1 MIIYF
6 VRHGEGHHNANNLY
20 SLPDF
25 ELTDK
30 GKAQAKAAAER
41 VKHLPIELIIAS
53 PFKRTIQTMEIIN
66 EVIKKEVVSSDL
78 AVEVRRPTEIAGK
91 RIDAPEN
98 MTIRKILDDNFH
110 KPDFHYSDEENFFDL
125 KNRAQKFLK
134 FLETF
139 EGKYN
144 HILVVSHALFIKMAV
159 LDLALKDALTPKVF
173 LNAYHT
179 MSLATSG
186 ITMCEKNDKGWKLI
200 TWNDQSHLGE

>member
-1 MIIYF
+1 MLLMIIYF

-78 AVEVRRPTEIAGK
+78 AVEVKRPTEIAGK

-98 MTIRKILDDNFH
+98 LAIRKILDDNFH
-110 KPDFHYSDEENFFDL
+110 NPD
-125 KNRAQKFLK
+125 
-134 FLETF
+134 
-139 EGKYN
+139 
-144 HILVVSHALFIKMAV
+144 
-159 LDLALKDALTPKVF
+159 
-173 LNAYHT
+173 
-179 MSLATSG
+179 
-186 ITMCEKNDKGWKLI
+186 
-200 TWNDQSHLGE
+200 